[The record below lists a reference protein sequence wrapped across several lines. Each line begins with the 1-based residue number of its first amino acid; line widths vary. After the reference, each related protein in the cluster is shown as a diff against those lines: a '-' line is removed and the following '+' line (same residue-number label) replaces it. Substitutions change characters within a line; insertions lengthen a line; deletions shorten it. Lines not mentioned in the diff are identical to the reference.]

1 MKSMSLIS
9 TYEKFT
15 HINEEFI
22 EFIDKLVGNNFK
34 SFTDDQIKMNLNIA
48 LKNYEKL
55 KFESDEIQVEEANK
69 NNLND
74 LRYLIMSALFLVSDL
89 IHFYNLKEYERFKM
103 RAVNY
108 INNSRRGKI
117 IY

>member
-1 MKSMSLIS
+1 MSLIR

-22 EFIDKLVGNNFK
+22 AFIDKLVRENFK
-34 SFTDDQIKMNLNIA
+34 SFTEEQIKMNLTLN
-48 LKNYEKL
+48 NYEKL
-55 KFESDEIQVEEANK
+55 KFESDEIQVEDNNK

-74 LRYLIMSALFLVSDL
+74 LKYLIMSALFLVSDL
-89 IHFYNLKEYERFKM
+89 KHFYNLKEYERFKM

-108 INNSRRGKI
+108 INNSKRGKMF
-117 IY
+117 

>member
-1 MKSMSLIS
+1 MSLIS

-22 EFIDKLVGNNFK
+22 EFIDKLIGNDFK

-55 KFESDEIQVEEANK
+55 KFESDEIQVEEDNK

-89 IHFYNLKEYERFKM
+89 IHFYNLKEHERFKM

>member
-1 MKSMSLIS
+1 MSLIS

-22 EFIDKLVGNNFK
+22 AFIDKLVGDNFK
-34 SFTDDQIKMNLNIA
+34 SFTDEQIKMNLNIA
-48 LKNYEKL
+48 LNNYEKL
-55 KFESDEIQVEEANK
+55 KFESDEIQVEDSDK

-74 LRYLIMSALFLVSDL
+74 LKYLIMSALFLVSDL
-89 IHFYNLKEYERFKM
+89 SHFYSLREYERYKM

-117 IY
+117 F

>member
-1 MKSMSLIS
+1 MNLIN
-9 TYEKFT
+9 TYEKFK

-22 EFIDKLVGNNFK
+22 EFIDRLVIENFK
-34 SFTDDQIKMNLNIA
+34 SFTDEQIKMNLNIA

-55 KFESDEIQVEEANK
+55 KFEADEIKIETCDK

-74 LRYLIMSALFLVSDL
+74 LNYLIMSALFLVSDL
-89 IHFYNLKEYERFKM
+89 IHFYKLKEYERFKM

-108 INNSRRGKI
+108 INNSRRGKHI
-117 IY
+117 NK